1 MAMTV
6 KILLPTALRP
16 FADRREFVELEG
28 RTVGEALD
36 ALTKKYSELGK
47 HLLDEQGRLRNFVNV
62 YLNDDDVRTLQG
74 PETPIKDGDSLL
86 IVPAIAG
93 GGT

>member
-1 MAMTV
+1 MTMPV
-6 KILLPTALRP
+6 KIHLPTALRP

-28 RTVGEALD
+28 RTVGEALG
-36 ALTKKYSELGK
+36 ALTDKYSELGK
-47 HLLDEQGRLRNFVNV
+47 HLLDEQGKLRNFVNV
-62 YLNDDDVRTLQG
+62 YLNEEDIRTLQG

-93 GGT
+93 GGA